1 VALDRPV
8 IYKYPVPF
16 HIGHAIPLELSR
28 GAKILSV
35 QIQGD
40 TLCLWAMVD
49 PSLPTE
55 TETIRIIPT
64 GEPIDPTLAV
74 MIDHLATIQIG
85 PYVWHV
91 FKGG

>member
-1 VALDRPV
+1 VVFEHSV
-8 IYKYPVPF
+8 IYKYPIPF
-16 HIGHAIPLELSR
+16 VIGRAIPVTMPR

-35 QIQGD
+35 QVQGE

-55 TETIRIIPT
+55 TETIRIIAT

-74 MIDHLATIQIG
+74 MIDHLATIQSG